1 MDRAEFA
8 VVGLFLALWML
19 MSLQMLT
26 ASEKPQGIRQ
36 YEVCRDK
43 LFTPYPEEV
52 NQQTWRNCING

>member
-1 MDRAEFA
+1 MDRVEVA
-8 VVGLFLALWML
+8 VVGLFLALWTL
-19 MSLQMLT
+19 MSLQMRT

-52 NQQTWRNCING
+52 NQRVWRKCING